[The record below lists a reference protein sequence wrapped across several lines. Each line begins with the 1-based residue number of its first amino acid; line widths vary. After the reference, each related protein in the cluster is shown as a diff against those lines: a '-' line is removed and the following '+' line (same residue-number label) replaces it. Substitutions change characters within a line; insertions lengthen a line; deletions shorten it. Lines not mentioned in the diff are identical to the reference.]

1 MIDTEKN
8 NSIIDRKNM
17 MIVYKAIRRYKPM
30 IDRVAIIGTI
40 YNIVLMLKKPTFIY
54 NLYKLLCMRILY
66 VIFCLYNKYLGKMQ
80 IGIIKKQSIMSLKG
94 MI

>member
-54 NLYKLLCMRILY
+54 NPELFIA
-66 VIFCLYNKYLGKMQ
+66 VSH
-80 IGIIKKQSIMSLKG
+80 KQCFSA
-94 MI
+94 

>member
-40 YNIVLMLKKPTFIY
+40 YNIVLML
-54 NLYKLLCMRILY
+54 
-66 VIFCLYNKYLGKMQ
+66 G
-80 IGIIKKQSIMSLKG
+80 
-94 MI
+94 